1 PYAACRDL
9 HPFPHDALPISAAG
23 GLTFDGGI
31 LQVTGTSFTTTG
43 RAITWGNGG
52 GGFDIA
58 SLDNTFTLNQS
69 LSGTGG
75 LAKLGAGTLV
85 DRKSTRLNSSHV
97 KISYAV

>member
-1 PYAACRDL
+1 TLTGTNSYSGGTTFAGGILSVARDANL
-9 HPFPHDALPISAAG
+9 GAAAG

-69 LSGTGG
+69 LSG
-75 LAKLGAGTLV
+75 
-85 DRKSTRLNSSHV
+85 
-97 KISYAV
+97 